1 MQSSYI
7 ISTIGILIIVSL
19 IAFYLG
25 YIFRKRNAEKKIG
38 SAEDYARRIRDDAQR
53 EAEAHKK
60 RTILEAKDEIFR
72 RREALDSDVNE
83 KKKEIRSL
91 ERVVHQREESIERR
105 TLALEK
111 KELELQRRLAQI
123 TDKETIIAER
133 EKKADSLIEERVKR
147 LEEVAGMTKQ
157 EAGERLRQ
165 EIRVDV
171 ERDCSKMIHEIIEEA
186 KVEAEKK
193 SKDILALTVQRCASD
208 FSSETTVSVVNLPSE
223 EMKGRIIG
231 REGRN
236 IRAIEN
242 ETGVDLII
250 DDTPE
255 AVIISSFDPI
265 RREIARLSLERLV
278 QDGRIHPARIEEVVR
293 KARDDIKERIVEAGE
308 QAILEIGISG
318 IHRELVKLIGRLHF
332 RTSFG
337 QNALVHSREV
347 AYLSGV
353 MASEFGLDFQLA
365 RRMGILHDIGKGVD
379 QDVEGDHAQ
388 IGAELAGKFGE
399 SDEVV
404 NAVLCHH
411 EATEPKTIEAVLVSA
426 ADALSATRPGARR
439 ETLEIYLRRIK
450 KLEEVASSFEGV
462 SRSYAIQAGR
472 EVRII
477 VESAIVSDEDS
488 EKLAYDIARRIE
500 KEQEYPGRIKVT
512 VIREVRSVN
521 YAK

>member
-7 ISTIGILIIVSL
+7 FTTIILILVSL

-25 YIFRKRNAEKKIG
+25 YIYRKRSAEKKIG
-38 SAEDYARRIRDDAQR
+38 SAEDYAKRIKEEAQR

-72 RREALDSDVNE
+72 RREALDSEVNE
-83 KKKEIRSL
+83 KKRELRSL
-91 ERVVHQREESIERR
+91 ERVVHQREESIEKRS
-105 TLALEK
+105 LALEK
-111 KELELQRRLAQI
+111 KELELQRRTAQI
-123 TDKETIIAER
+123 TDKEVIIAEKER
-133 EKKADSLIEERVKR
+133 KVGSLIEERLRK
-147 LEEVAGMTKQ
+147 LEEVSGMTRQ
-157 EAGERLRQ
+157 EATERLRQ
-165 EIRVDV
+165 EIRADV
-171 ERDCSKMIHEIIEEA
+171 ERGCSKMIHDIIEEA
-186 KVEAEKK
+186 KVEAEKR
-193 SKDILALTVQRCASD
+193 SRDILALAVQRCASD
-208 FSSETTVSVVNLPSE
+208 FSSETNVSVVNLPSE

-236 IRAIEN
+236 IRTIEN

-265 RREIARLSLERLV
+265 RREIAKVSLERLI
-278 QDGRIHPARIEEVVR
+278 QDGRIHPARIEEIVR
-293 KARDDIKERIVEAGE
+293 KTREDIKDRIVEAGE

-318 IHRELVKLIGRLHF
+318 VHRELVKLIGRLHF

-347 AYLSGV
+347 SYLAGV
-353 MASEFGLDFQLA
+353 MASELGLDFHLA
-365 RRMGILHDIGKGVD
+365 RRMGLLHDIGKGVD
-379 QDVEGDHAQ
+379 QDIEGDHAQ
-388 IGAELAGKFGE
+388 IGAELASKFGE
-399 SDEVV
+399 SEEVV
-404 NAVLCHH
+404 NAIASHH
-411 EATEPKTIEAVLVSA
+411 EVVAPKTIEAVLVSA

-439 ETLEIYLRRIK
+439 ETLEIYLRRIR
-450 KLEEVASSFEGV
+450 KLEEIASSFEGV